1 MRTKENSFRPRFVA
15 QVVTVVVLAGAS
27 AACSNASRFGLPMF
41 TGSTNAST
49 QPGGVQP
56 LPPATLG
63 AAGVSGSGAP
73 LTPNPGA
80 RMTTPGTSPS
90 AVARADL
97 PPLSPNISTAPS
109 ALPPAAQAPTPLP
122 SYTDPRLAA
131 PTSAPVAASGY
142 PSSTIGTP
150 APRPATAPAPAPQPV
165 AVASAGPQTVTVAP
179 GQTLYSISRTYGVSV
194 DAIMRENGI
203 ANASRVQAGQQIRIP
218 GTSAS
223 ASAGGMQVA
232 ANTQTSGTLGTL
244 PGSTRT
250 DAPAIPSPVPQPVPQ
265 PTVAVNMPPSTPTI
279 VQTPPAAPT
288 TPVAAPSVPPSA
300 SGTEFRWPVNGR
312 IISSFGIKPD
322 GERNDGINL
331 AVPEGTSIKAT
342 EAGTVI
348 YAGNEIAGYG
358 NLILVRHAGGWVSA
372 YAHAKEIMVERG
384 QTVVRGQTIAVVGAT
399 GSVSQPQLH
408 FELRQGSTPVNPL
421 DHLSGA

>member
-1 MRTKENSFRPRFVA
+1 MRIKEISFRPRVLA
-15 QVVTVVVLAGAS
+15 QVVTVVILASAS

-41 TGSTNAST
+41 TGSTNASA
-49 QPGGVQP
+49 QPGGAQP

-63 AAGVSGSGAP
+63 GASATGAP

-80 RMTTPGTSPS
+80 RVTAGAGAST
-90 AVARADL
+90 VARADL
-97 PPLSPNISTAPS
+97 PPLSPAISTAPQ
-109 ALPPAAQAPTPLP
+109 PAASPGPVAAAPLP
-122 SYTDPRLAA
+122 SYTDPRLAT
-131 PTSAPVAASGY
+131 PAPVAASGY
-142 PSSTIGTP
+142 PSGPAP
-150 APRPATAPAPAPQPV
+150 APRPGAAPTSIAQPAPVPV

-203 ANASRVQAGQQIRIP
+203 SNASRVQAGAQLRIP
-218 GTSAS
+218 GTSAV
-223 ASAGGMQVA
+223 ANTQVA
-232 ANTQTSGTLGTL
+232 AANPTVGSLGTV
-244 PGSTRT
+244 PATRT
-250 DAPAIPSPVPQPVPQ
+250 DAPSIAATPAPQPVPQ
-265 PTVAVNMPPSTPTI
+265 PTVAVNVPPAAPTI
-279 VQTPPAAPT
+279 AQTPPAAPT
-288 TPVAAPSVPPSA
+288 TPVAAPPTAPPSA

-384 QTVVRGQTIAVVGAT
+384 QSVVRGQTIAVVGAS
-399 GSVSQPQLH
+399 GSVTQPQLH